1 MTSPNVLQQKRQI
14 MFQMEN
20 EKPSRLEAS
29 HETKYAKPCFISSKM
44 VECAKARSS
53 LDAAPMTSPNVL
65 QQKRQIMFQM
75 ENEKPSRL
83 EGYYVVQPV
92 VPDETP
98 ENNVFLSNI
107 ARNEDWPAIAKAT
120 PKEIY
125 EGPHGISQRRQ
136 IGGKTFDTTLLP
148 LLAEEYDCEYAFNTL
163 LMRMLTDWPECTTE
177 ALKDDIH
184 YVSILCYNQSA
195 VKIRHKKFQEALQ
208 QIYENKN
215 EEHLNAWQLR
225 LIEWYLAEI
234 RSSSFSVH
242 NEKDYKFL
250 SSSENLLN
258 NFHYKYMSN
267 ITFTNEECVHV
278 VSDRK
283 HLEHAPPHALKL
295 LADGND
301 PETGPWRGLMEPHS
315 MYTLLKYCGD
325 RSKIR
330 HHSTQ
335 IVKPLGFKNIAE
347 HRLCNTMAGSPQT
360 VRDFVNELVD
370 RIRPVFLDRLQS
382 WSIYAASNELLTSD
396 LQLYDLFY
404 MCHRE
409 GEDHYKLDSLDL
421 MNYFP
426 FWPTFENTIE
436 VVSFLLNLSFH
447 EVTDSGF
454 ERCHPSVRIWSVADR
469 STGEHLGRFYV
480 DPFDRPSKR
489 NGAWQVILGRPENKP
504 RNLDKIVYCLGK
516 ANEPDESGN
525 SMLHHTQLQAMLFA
539 FGRSIQYLLSRSP
552 YRDISIPVLG
562 RFATASDAADLFPM
576 FMQFFLNK
584 PNLLLALSSPH
595 RVTGESLA
603 KTADATSL
611 ALSRSMLWETYRTL
625 FWTDFDLRICE
636 MEHRREKFWLDLYSE
651 MHKEYFPFKKDRND
665 YQPCNF
671 TPIFGNW
678 RLMGMYYRKLWA
690 EMLALDVHDTFFR
703 ESDEG
708 RTGERLKQ
716 MMLNFGD
723 GEAQGVLYNKFQG
736 RDPSIG
742 AICDFYDPPA
752 RAFPL
757 HTQFTTLLIEFSQA
771 EFQLKLS

>member
-1 MTSPNVLQQKRQI
+1 
-14 MFQMEN
+14 
-20 EKPSRLEAS
+20 
-29 HETKYAKPCFISSKM
+29 
-44 VECAKARSS
+44 
-53 LDAAPMTSPNVL
+53 
-65 QQKRQIMFQM
+65 
-75 ENEKPSRL
+75 
-83 EGYYVVQPV
+83 
-92 VPDETP
+92 
-98 ENNVFLSNI
+98 
-107 ARNEDWPAIAKAT
+107 
-120 PKEIY
+120 
-125 EGPHGISQRRQ
+125 
-136 IGGKTFDTTLLP
+136 
-148 LLAEEYDCEYAFNTL
+148 
-163 LMRMLTDWPECTTE
+163 
-177 ALKDDIH
+177 
-184 YVSILCYNQSA
+184 
-195 VKIRHKKFQEALQ
+195 
-208 QIYENKN
+208 
-215 EEHLNAWQLR
+215 
-225 LIEWYLAEI
+225 
-234 RSSSFSVH
+234 
-242 NEKDYKFL
+242 
-250 SSSENLLN
+250 
-258 NFHYKYMSN
+258 
-267 ITFTNEECVHV
+267 
-278 VSDRK
+278 
-283 HLEHAPPHALKL
+283 
-295 LADGND
+295 
-301 PETGPWRGLMEPHS
+301 

-325 RSKIR
+325 RSIRRAAWEIGIR

-335 IVKPLGFKNIAE
+335 IVKRWALRNIAE

-447 EVTDSGF
+447 EVTDSGL
-454 ERCHPSVRIWSVADR
+454 ERCHPSVRIWSVAER
-469 STGEHLGRFYV
+469 ARYYV

-489 NGAWQVILGRPENKP
+489 NGAWQVILGGVSFFTLLLVDHLAQLFILAENKP

-562 RFATASDAADLFPM
+562 RFATASDAADLF
-576 FMQFFLNK
+576 QS
-584 PNLLLALSSPH
+584 LSSPH

-742 AICDFYDPPA
+742 AICNVIFYDPPA
-752 RAFPL
+752 PSEV
-757 HTQFTTLLIEFSQA
+757 QEFSTA
-771 EFQLKLS
+771 SR